1 MSEGVIRRKV
11 AAARGDMAEGGP
23 GADRGWRLALA
34 RAARDQLKAPL
45 EVTMLSQARVGLAEV
60 LEVPPERAL
69 VAVLEGPGEGLGM
82 LALSPEVFQAM
93 VEVLTIGRVAPVAG
107 APRKPT
113 RTDAAM
119 LAPMIDA
126 ALIDLEAGLAEE
138 ADLIWAGGWRYA
150 SFLEDPRP
158 LGLMLEDF
166 AYRLVTV
173 EVDLALGARQG
184 RVVLA
189 LPAEGRGRKPR
200 DKALGAVPDLAAAER
215 RFAEDM
221 AEQVS
226 NAQVRLDA
234 VLTRLSLPLSRVV
247 GLAVGD
253 QLVLNAAALDKISL
267 EGLDGR
273 KMAEGRLGQNRGLRA
288 VRLTIGLSA
297 GRGPAP
303 PLAGDGAVPTHGS
316 SATAQPVDVPDPASL
331 PATLRQSA

>member
-11 AAARGDMAEGGP
+11 AAARGDLADSGP

-34 RAARDQLKAPL
+34 RAACHQLKAPL
-45 EVTMLSQARVGLAEV
+45 EVTTLAQARVGLAEV
-60 LEVPPERAL
+60 LEVPAERAL
-69 VAVLEGPGEGLGM
+69 VAVLEGPCEGLGM

-107 APRKPT
+107 AARKPT

-126 ALIDLEAGLAEE
+126 ALLDLEAGLAEE

-150 SFLEDPRP
+150 SFLDDPRP

-166 AYRLVTV
+166 AYRLITV

-189 LPAEGRGRKPR
+189 LPADGRGRKPR
-200 DKALGAVPDLAAAER
+200 DKAMGAVADTVAAEH
-215 RFAEDM
+215 RFAEDL
-221 AEQVS
+221 AEHVS

-234 VLTRLSLPLSRVV
+234 VLTRFSLPLSRVV

-253 QLVLNAAALDKISL
+253 QLVLSAASLDQISL

-273 KMAEGRLGQNRGLRA
+273 KMAEGRLGQNRGLCA
-288 VRLTIGLSA
+288 VRLTAGLSA

-303 PLAGDGAVPTHGS
+303 PLVGEGVVPTYASVASG
-316 SATAQPVDVPDPASL
+316 QPSNAPDLASL
-331 PATLRQSA
+331 PAALRQSA